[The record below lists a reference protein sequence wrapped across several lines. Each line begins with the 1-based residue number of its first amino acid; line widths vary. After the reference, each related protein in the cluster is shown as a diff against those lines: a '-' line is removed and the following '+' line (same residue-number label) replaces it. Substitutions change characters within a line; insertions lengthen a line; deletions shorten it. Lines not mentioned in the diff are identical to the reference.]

1 MSSKRS
7 NKQAPYF
14 TGFLK
19 ALADKGSPMPG
30 NPAAMALG
38 CLGPLFVAPAVGVM
52 AGFSLGVGPGII
64 AGVLAAAGCLAGG
77 LAMENRARRPKSP
90 AEARK
95 MQARS
100 VANVLR
106 SLGQQRKLHKQVDPL
121 VLQLLEVGAYHW
133 TRIRARLDMPA
144 WTTGELPAHRVALR
158 TQIQDAADAAMDD
171 LLLLAQGCIGDPER
185 NRGDDLKSAFEDLA
199 DLDISQALA
208 GFRRVA
214 ETDWTAYAHHSP
226 NSGAVMSSGR
236 PVVEKLAALAD
247 EVESMALP
255 SLEAAPQTASTD
267 SLDVLLSEIKSI
279 RQAEQELEQRLGQG

>member
-1 MSSKRS
+1 M
-7 NKQAPYF
+7 PYF
-14 TGFLK
+14 TGYLK
-19 ALADKGSPMPG
+19 AVAEKGSPMPG

-38 CLGPLFVAPAVGVM
+38 CLGPLFVAPGVGVM
-52 AGFSLGVGPGII
+52 VGFAAGVWPGVI

-90 AEARK
+90 AEERRRLA
-95 MQARS
+95 QG
-100 VANVLR
+100 VASVLR
-106 SLGQQRKLHKQVDPL
+106 SLSQQRKLHKQVDPL
-121 VLQLLEVGAYHW
+121 VMQLLEVGAYHW
-133 TRIRARLDMPA
+133 TRIRARLDMPS

-158 TQIQDAADAAMDD
+158 KQIQDAADAAMDD
-171 LLLLAQGCIGDPER
+171 LLLLAQGCIGDPDR
-185 NRGDDLKSAFEDLA
+185 NRGDDLKAAFEDLA
-199 DLDISQALA
+199 DLDISEALA

-214 ETDWTAYAHHSP
+214 ETDWTTYAHHSP
-226 NSGAVMSSGR
+226 HSGAVMSSGR

-255 SLEAAPQTASTD
+255 SVEAATPQTASAD